1 MPNPET
7 IRRESDDSERMAHVI
22 ALMFAARGPGRDSSA
37 RQAQRPPN
45 PGVHGV
51 RRGATRRRN
60 GNTRACAMWGGCS
73 LSPTIRPWRRVSLGV
88 GDYGEQP
95 ARRLI
100 TLCVQTLLKAEHR
113 AFTLAAFRDR
123 SS

>member
-51 RRGATRRRN
+51 RRGATRRRME
-60 GNTRACAMWGGCS
+60 TRE
-73 LSPTIRPWRRVSLGV
+73 RVPCGAGAL
-88 GDYGEQP
+88 Y
-95 ARRLI
+95 RRLSDRGAESRWASAI
-100 TLCVQTLLKAEHR
+100 TE
-113 AFTLAAFRDR
+113 
-123 SS
+123 SSRREG